1 MNENVDSF
9 IALDVETT
17 GLDAGTH
24 RVVEIALVRFE
35 AGREIDAWS
44 SLVNPGCNI
53 PPDATA
59 IHGIG
64 DRDAAGAPAFADLA
78 PVITERIVGL
88 PLLAYNAP
96 FDYGFLVSEMART
109 GRTVPPLATWL
120 DPLPLVR
127 VRSASGRATLTAA
140 CRRFGVPLPR
150 AHRAADDARAAG
162 LLWLSLSEGA
172 N

>member
-1 MNENVDSF
+1 MHVPTESY

-17 GLDAGTH
+17 GLDAGLH

-35 AGREIDAWS
+35 SGVETDAWS

-59 IHGIG
+59 IHGIS
-64 DRDAAGAPAFADLA
+64 DRDAAGAPTFAALA
-78 PVITERIVGL
+78 PVVAGRMAGF

-96 FDYGFLVSEMART
+96 FDFGFLQIEMARA
-109 GRTVPPLATWL
+109 GRTIPPLAAWL
-120 DPLPLVR
+120 DPLPLAR
-127 VRSASGRATLTAA
+127 ARLSYGRATLEIA
-140 CRRFGVPLPR
+140 CREFGIPLPR
-150 AHRAADDARAAG
+150 AHRAAADARAAG
-162 LLWLSLSEGA
+162 LLWLKLTGA